1 MDVDETMLQ
10 SPVPPA
16 EHLAML
22 SGDSILTHAD
32 FQCQVRREEKSIKTE
47 KEATGKVSKEYP
59 GTEEALI
66 PGLI

>member
-1 MDVDETMLQ
+1 MLQ

-22 SGDSILTHAD
+22 SGDSILTHADD

>member
-1 MDVDETMLQ
+1 MDVDETVLQ

-16 EHLAML
+16 EHLAVL
-22 SGDSILTHAD
+22 SGDSILTHAGS
-32 FQCQVRREEKSIKTE
+32 QCQVRRDEKSITKE